1 MALSVQLSATGCK
14 LCREQPPGP
23 LASRFV
29 KRLLLA
35 LAVMTA
41 GCSGGTP
48 ATSSTTTL
56 PPTPLTT
63 TTTTTTVAT
72 VDACDPPVFLPTVL
86 PARVADQQPPTS
98 SVPLDQFTTLPGTT
112 IRFWAD
118 ADGSPVM
125 VLVRGALP
133 PVRWT
138 AAPEHV
144 PVRGADAAMGPLGD
158 GVWAVAWFEG
168 PDRCDEYSLIFYP
181 PADPDEV
188 RAVAEGLTGG

>member
-1 MALSVQLSATGCK
+1 MVVANHDGK
-14 LCREQPPGP
+14 LPSPI
-23 LASRFV
+23 V
-29 KRLLLA
+29 KRLLAA
-35 LAVMTA
+35 LTLIAA
-41 GCSGGTP
+41 GCTG
-48 ATSSTTTL
+48 ATSPSSTAP
-56 PPTPLTT
+56 PPTTST
-63 TTTTTTVAT
+63 STTTTTVAT
-72 VDACDPPVFLPTVL
+72 VDACDPPGFLPAVV
-86 PARVADQQPPTS
+86 PARVADRQPPTS

-118 ADGSPVM
+118 AEGAPVM

-138 AAPEHV
+138 DTPEHV

-158 GVWAVAWFEG
+158 GIWAVAWFEG

-188 RAVAEGLTGG
+188 RAVAEGLTGP